1 MNVLESI
8 ILGSSIIVPDS
19 ATKSLVESP
28 RVLNLD
34 ISWLRFEV
42 GLGMPLLAADWLAV
56 LESLLPSFT
65 SQVGPPS

>member
-65 SQVGPPS
+65 SHVGPLS